1 MLCGRSAASKVLLMK
16 YNNTY
21 FMQVSRVIWDI
32 ELSDHG
38 KLLFLWLN
46 ELEQRYT
53 GTKQNYF
60 YRTDETLAKDM
71 KWNIKTLQKAKKE
84 LKESGLIKT
93 SRVRFVDK
101 EGKKSTYWMTGYTI
115 LK

>member
-1 MLCGRSAASKVLLMK
+1 MK
-16 YNNTY
+16 YNNTFY
-21 FMQVSRVIWDI
+21 MQVSREIWDKD
-32 ELSDHG
+32 LSDRA

-53 GTKQNYF
+53 GEHRNYF
-60 YRTDETLAKDM
+60 YRTDAMLAEDM
-71 KWNIKTLQKAKKE
+71 NWNIKTVQKAKSE

-101 EGKKSTYWMTGYTI
+101 DKKHSTYWMTGYTI